1 MILNFK
7 EMIASYQKSG
17 LSVELA
23 SARVCQD
30 VVLKAISLCPFGNNV
45 TVKGGVVMQSL
56 TQNIRRSTRDVDL
69 VLSTILW
76 RIPPFKNLLKA

>member
-30 VVLKAISLCPFGNNV
+30 VVLKAISLSPFGKNV
-45 TVKGGVVMQSL
+45 E
-56 TQNIRRSTRDVDL
+56 R
-69 VLSTILW
+69 
-76 RIPPFKNLLKA
+76 

>member
-7 EMIASYQKSG
+7 EMIDSYQKFG

-30 VVLKAISLCPFGNNV
+30 VVLKAISLSPFGKNV
-45 TVKGGVVMQSL
+45 EK
-56 TQNIRRSTRDVDL
+56 
-69 VLSTILW
+69 
-76 RIPPFKNLLKA
+76 